1 MSDLERLA
9 DLQKTTASCYQQ
21 AIRASAEYAVDLNPG
36 QTAEF
41 RQHLLALQQ
50 TVEKAEAAEHFQAL
64 QSSFRGELREYRD
77 RSREWLE
84 KTRADLKAAAE
95 AMQVLAQNVASN
107 GADHGQQLK
116 DDLRRLVS
124 ITDTSDLGKIRTA
137 VRETALSITRSFENM
152 QRETQLLVVQ
162 LNDEIRS
169 LHREMNNERKA
180 LYTDPV
186 SGAWN
191 RDKINLRMEEL
202 LTRGEGFS
210 VVILWIS
217 NLKRLECSC
226 SPLVIEGAL
235 KAMVK
240 RLAGLL
246 GTDATV
252 GRWSHDEF
260 IVLLDLAPSA
270 TTTLCAEMAQALSSR
285 YSVQENGIAQH
296 LTLRL
301 ATAIADHPPASNPEK
316 FRAKLQLL
324 AGAMQGS

>member
-1 MSDLERLA
+1 MTDLERLA

-21 AIRASAEYAVDLNPG
+21 AIRAAAEYAVDLDAS

-41 RQHLLALQQ
+41 RKHLFALQE
-50 TVEKAEAAEHFQAL
+50 TVEKADAPDHFHAL

-77 RSREWLE
+77 RSKEWLE

-95 AMQVLAQNVASN
+95 AMQVLAQSVASN
-107 GADHGQQLK
+107 GADHAQLLK
-116 DDLRRLVS
+116 ADLQKLVAISDSNDLSQIRAVIRATAHS
-124 ITDTSDLGKIRTA
+124 ITK
-137 VRETALSITRSFENM
+137 SFEHM

-169 LHREMNNERKA
+169 LHREMSNERKA

-191 RDKINLRMEEL
+191 REKTNLRVEEL

-210 VVILWIS
+210 VIILWIS
-217 NLKRLECSC
+217 NLKRLEASC
-226 SPLVIEGAL
+226 SQVVIEGAL

-246 GTDATV
+246 GSDAIV

-260 IVLLDLAPSA
+260 LVLLDLAPSA

-324 AGAMQGS
+324 AGAMQGT